1 VTDSDYFSLF
11 GLPRKLEIHL
21 EELQHCFYELSRKH
35 HPDFFMSA
43 APDEQARAL
52 EQSALINRAY
62 RTLRDPISRVEYLID
77 IEEEGGAAIQ
87 PKAPMDLLEESLELQ
102 ELLTEAKADGVDA
115 AARQRLAEE
124 RQRLS
129 ERRAQEEQVLLTLA
143 RGWDAF
149 TTERNGDRR
158 KLVERFKQ
166 HLAALAYLGTVID
179 DLSEALGEETHTDVS
194 HRRH

>member
-1 VTDSDYFSLF
+1 MTGSDYFSLF

-21 EELQHCFYELSRKH
+21 GELQHCFYELSRKH

-62 RTLRDPISRVEYLID
+62 RTLRDPISRMEYLID
-77 IEEEGGAAIQ
+77 LEEGGGQGIQ
-87 PKAPMDLLEESLELQ
+87 PKAPMDLLEEILELQ
-102 ELLTEAKADGVDA
+102 EMLAEAKADGVDE
-115 AARQRLAEE
+115 AARQRLTGE

-129 ERRAQEEQVLLTLA
+129 DRRAQEDQALLALA
-143 RGWDAF
+143 REWDAI
-149 TTERNGDRR
+149 TEKRNGDKR
-158 KLVERFKQ
+158 KLLERFKQ
-166 HLAALAYLGTVID
+166 HLAARAYLGTVID
-179 DLSEALGEETHTDVS
+179 DLSEALGEETHTNVS